1 MIKVRQIT
9 TKRLRRTRQKTKAK
23 ERMLEEVQSPGNE
36 INKEIFIRHTF
47 EALDRDDEEE
57 GEHRCQRGR
66 RLVRET
72 LG

>member
-9 TKRLRRTRQKTKAK
+9 TKRLRRTSKKTKSK

-36 INKEIFIRHTF
+36 INKEIFIQRTF

>member
-1 MIKVRQIT
+1 
-9 TKRLRRTRQKTKAK
+9 
-23 ERMLEEVQSPGNE
+23 MLEEVQSPGNE
-36 INKEIFIRHTF
+36 INKEIFIQRTF

>member
-1 MIKVRQIT
+1 
-9 TKRLRRTRQKTKAK
+9 
-23 ERMLEEVQSPGNE
+23 MLEEVQSPGNE